1 MSPLVVRL
9 VVREGLAV
17 YPIAGLPPT
26 GEYGVDWV
34 VVRSVDVADARRRAE
49 LAFAGYGDEGVAYS
63 YGRAIEEFVEQ
74 TEVGVIVRGALRMA
88 SAMASRRVRP

>member
-1 MSPLVVRL
+1 MSSL

-34 VVRSVDVADARRRAE
+34 VVPSVDVADARRQAE
-49 LAFAGYGDEGVAYS
+49 LAFAGYGIGEGAAYS

-74 TEVGVIVRGALRMA
+74 TDLGGLMRGALRLA
-88 SAMASRRVRP
+88 SAMASGRRLA